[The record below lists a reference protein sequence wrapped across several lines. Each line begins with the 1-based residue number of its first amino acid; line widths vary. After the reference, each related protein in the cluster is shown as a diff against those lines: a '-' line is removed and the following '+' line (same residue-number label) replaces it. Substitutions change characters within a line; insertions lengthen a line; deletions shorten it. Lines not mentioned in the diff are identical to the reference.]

1 MNKTVK
7 KTLAGA
13 VCLVSVIVGKV
24 YSDHAD
30 DLVISKQSAEII
42 GNEEGCRRDPYR
54 CSAHVLTYGIGAA
67 VTGGAMILENK
78 RYTDEEIA
86 EQYAKDLKK
95 AGDCIMKYF
104 NGADMNQNQIDALGS
119 VIFNLGCGGARYYY
133 DKKSG
138 KRLKTQLYKAAL
150 NKDFVRM
157 CNTFTNYANVNGN
170 PHPSIMKRRI
180 RERNLCL
187 TPVSN

>member
-1 MNKTVK
+1 MNKSIK
-7 KTLAGA
+7 KIAVGA

-24 YSDHAD
+24 YDNHAD
-30 DLVISKQSAEII
+30 ELVISKAGALSA

-133 DKKSG
+133 SKKEG
-138 KRLKTQLYKAAL
+138 KWLKTQLYKAAL
-150 NKDFVRM
+150 DKDFMRM
-157 CNTFTNYANVNGN
+157 CNTFTNYAGVNGK

-180 RERNLCL
+180 RERDLCL
-187 TPVSN
+187 TPVNN